1 MSLCIAIHP
10 DEVVHKN
17 GEVQS
22 FSRRWSEL
30 AAREGVAVRAVDAFA
45 PGIYRQLAGCDALMW
60 RFGYDPTSLDAAKRV
75 LTAAEHGMKLAVFPS
90 WKTAWHFEDKVAQ
103 SYLLEAAGIPSP
115 QTWVFWQREPAL
127 AFCHT
132 ARYPLVTKLSLGIQ
146 SNNVRLL
153 RDADEAV
160 HWVNRLFGPGLVSL
174 QEPPPRVRAAARG
187 QKQVLRTLLGRAAPP
202 LPRGIQHGYFLAQE
216 FLPGNE
222 FDTRVT
228 VIGDRAFGFRRFNR
242 PGDFRASGSGRIDW
256 DPAAIDEQTVR
267 LAYRVARSLDTQCVA
282 IDGLRR
288 GEERVVG
295 EISYTFASWAVRDCP
310 GHWVLHGEP
319 ESGRL
324 EWSQGQLRPED
335 AILIDFLRTLR
346 AK

>member
-10 DEVVHKN
+10 DEVVHRN

-22 FSRRWSEL
+22 FSRRWAEL
-30 AAREGVAVRAVDAFA
+30 AAREGVAVRTVDAFT
-45 PGIYRQLAGCDALMW
+45 PGLARQLDGCHGFMW

-75 LTAAEHGMKLAVFPS
+75 LAAIEHGMKLPVFPS
-90 WKTAWHFEDKVAQ
+90 WRTAWHFEDKVAQ
-103 SYLLEAAGIPSP
+103 AYLLEVAGIPTP
-115 QTWVFWQREPAL
+115 QTWVFWRREAAL
-127 AFCHT
+127 EFCRT

-153 RDADEAV
+153 RDAGEAAQ
-160 HWVNRLFGPGLVSL
+160 WVDQLFRTGLVSF
-174 QEPPPRVRAAARG
+174 QDPPPRARAAARG
-187 QKQVLRTLLGRAAPP
+187 QKQVLRTLLGRPAPP

-216 FLPGNE
+216 FLPNNE

-267 LAYRVARSLDTQCVA
+267 LAFRVARTLDTQCVA

-310 GHWVLHGEP
+310 GHWVLHGQP
-319 ESGRL
+319 ESGQL
-324 EWSQGQLRPED
+324 EWTPGHLRPED
-335 AILIDFLRTLR
+335 AILIDFLRAVR
-346 AK
+346 AR